1 MYPVTLADYL
11 LFPLVKL
18 LINVSVQLLRIYP
31 ELRFLL
37 NIHIACQYIRYRQSV
52 SLAVRFKRLVYV
64 DLALLALYLPKVH
77 FYLVIYMPPAEILPY
92 IPTRPYSAFWCGS
105 VKVVGAKKAQD
116 SLLCACDVDTLTDGE
131 RLKVLRLHAGL
142 TIRQAAEAVGI
153 CRHTLM
159 NYESGR
165 TAVKR
170 KVYTKLQSCYHTL
183 LSSIK

>member
-1 MYPVTLADYL
+1 MSVAETFLYISI
-11 LFPLVKL
+11 K
-18 LINVSVQLLRIYP
+18 IN
-31 ELRFLL
+31 F
-37 NIHIACQYIRYRQSV
+37 
-52 SLAVRFKRLVYV
+52 
-64 DLALLALYLPKVH
+64 
-77 FYLVIYMPPAEILPY
+77 
-92 IPTRPYSAFWCGS
+92 AFWCGS
-105 VKVVGAKKAQD
+105 VRVVGAKKPED
-116 SLLCACDVDTLTDGE
+116 SLLCACDMDTLTDGE

>member
-1 MYPVTLADYL
+1 M
-11 LFPLVKL
+11 PLT
-18 LINVSVQLLRIYP
+18 
-31 ELRFLL
+31 ET
-37 NIHIACQYIRYRQSV
+37 
-52 SLAVRFKRLVYV
+52 
-64 DLALLALYLPKVH
+64 
-77 FYLVIYMPPAEILPY
+77 LPY
-92 IPTRPYSAFWCGS
+92 IPTELYYAFWCGS
-105 VKVVGAKKAQD
+105 VKVVGAKKPEE
-116 SLLCACDVDTLTDGE
+116 SLLCACDGTTLTDGE
-131 RLKVLRLHAGL
+131 RLKALRLRAGL

>member
-1 MYPVTLADYL
+1 MSATET
-11 LFPLVKL
+11 F
-18 LINVSVQLLRIYP
+18 
-31 ELRFLL
+31 
-37 NIHIACQYIRYRQSV
+37 
-52 SLAVRFKRLVYV
+52 
-64 DLALLALYLPKVH
+64 
-77 FYLVIYMPPAEILPY
+77 PY
-92 IPTRPYSAFWCGS
+92 ISTELYSVFWCGS
-105 VKVVGAKKAQD
+105 VKVVVAKKPED

-131 RLKVLRLHAGL
+131 RLKVLRLRAGL

-170 KVYTKLQSCYHTL
+170 KVYKKLQSCYHTL